1 MNESELARAI
11 CDQLATV
18 RARMAAA
25 ARAAGRAADD
35 VTLVAVSKEQ
45 PERAVADALACGQT
59 EFGENRAQ
67 ELVAKATALAHA
79 QPAPAWHFVGRLQ
92 RNKVRSLAPYV
103 ARWHSIDR
111 IELVPEL
118 ARHAPA
124 TPAFVQVNLA
134 REPQKGGCDPDATA
148 ALVERLRDA
157 GVPVDGLMTV
167 PPVDRDPRPH
177 FAALRALAARLGLHQ
192 LSMGMTGDFEAAI
205 GEGAT
210 CVRVGSAVFG
220 PRPSG
225 VGLRR

>member
-1 MNESELARAI
+1 MSESGSAGTI
-11 CDQLATV
+11 CDNLASV

-25 ARAAGRAADD
+25 ARDVGRAVDD
-35 VTLVAVSKEQ
+35 VTLVAVSKGQ
-45 PERAVADALACGQT
+45 PEHAVADALACGQAV
-59 EFGENRAQ
+59 FGENRAQ
-67 ELVAKATALAHA
+67 ELVAKAEALAHA
-79 QPAPAWHFVGRLQ
+79 RPGPAWHFVGRLQ
-92 RNKVRSLAPYV
+92 RNKVRSLAPHV

-124 TPAFVQVNLA
+124 TPAFVQVNVA
-134 REPQKGGCDPDATA
+134 REPQKGGCDPDAA
-148 ALVERLRDA
+148 ADLVDRLRDA

-167 PPVDRDPRPH
+167 PPVDRDPRPQ
-177 FAALRALAARLGLHQ
+177 FAALRALAERLGLHQ

-220 PRPSG
+220 PRPGG

>member
-1 MNESELARAI
+1 MSESGRAAAI
-11 CDQLATV
+11 CDNLATV

-25 ARAAGRAADD
+25 ARDAGRAVDGI
-35 VTLVAVSKEQ
+35 TLVAVSKEQ
-45 PERAVADALACGQT
+45 PERAVADALACGQV

-67 ELVAKATALAHA
+67 ELVAKAKALAGSR
-79 QPAPAWHFVGRLQ
+79 PGPAWHFVGRLQ

-118 ARHAPA
+118 AHHAPA
-124 TPAFVQVNLA
+124 TPAFVQVNVA
-134 REPQKGGCDPDATA
+134 REPQKGGCDPDAA
-148 ALVERLRDA
+148 AELVDRLRDA

-192 LSMGMTGDFEAAI
+192 LSMGMTGDLEAAI
-205 GEGAT
+205 VEGAT

-220 PRPSG
+220 PRPGG

>member
-1 MNESELARAI
+1 MSESGSVGAI
-11 CDQLATV
+11 CDNLTTV
-18 RARMAAA
+18 RARIAVA
-25 ARAAGRAADD
+25 ARDAGRAIDD
-35 VTLVAVSKEQ
+35 ITLVAVSKEQ

-59 EFGENRAQ
+59 AFGENRAQ

-79 QPAPAWHFVGRLQ
+79 EPAPAWHFVGRLQ

-103 ARWHSIDR
+103 VRWHSIDR

-118 ARHAPA
+118 ARHAPT
-124 TPAFVQVNLA
+124 TPAFVQVNVA
-134 REPQKGGCDPDATA
+134 REPQKGGCDPDAAA
-148 ALVERLRDA
+148 ALVDRLRNA
-157 GVPVDGLMTV
+157 GVQVDGLMTV
-167 PPVDRDPRPH
+167 PPADRDPRPH
-177 FAALRALAARLGLHQ
+177 FAALRALAERLGMHQ

-220 PRPSG
+220 PRPGG